1 MKKVTLAISAL
12 AVLTFSAGV
21 AAAQMEPIP
30 NPPENHHMMMHHKS
44 HTVIVHHHTQHTP
57 RHHPHMKADDHK
69 MDHK

>member
-30 NPPENHHMMMHHKS
+30 NPPESHHMMTHHS
-44 HTVIVHHHTQHTP
+44 HKVVVRHHTQHTP
-57 RHHPHMKADDHK
+57 LHHHHVKADEHKDDHK
-69 MDHK
+69 